1 MDAARPWISCALA
14 ALLLATVVGTVVH
27 RPQRPSCM
35 PHARAVPR
43 ALLALQRSQIV
54 ALEAHAALLD
64 QRIDL
69 ALTELQLDALRSSDA
84 FKLKLGP
91 ACSGLS
97 CFD

>member
-1 MDAARPWISCALA
+1 VAD
-14 ALLLATVVGTVVH
+14 
-27 RPQRPSCM
+27 
-35 PHARAVPR
+35 ARAVPR
-43 ALLALQRSQIV
+43 ARLALQRSQIV
-54 ALEAHAALLD
+54 ALEAHVVLLD

-69 ALTELQLDALRSSDA
+69 ALTELDLDVLRSSDA